1 MRAHLVFAHPL
12 PDSLGAHLCHT
23 VETALQSRG
32 LEIDRL
38 DLYAEAFPPALT
50 PDERRH
56 YYAEPRSAP
65 DATALQQRLAEADI
79 LVLVF
84 PTWWFGLPAILKG
97 WIDRIWAP
105 GFAFDRGTPIK
116 PRLTRLRSCLVVTT
130 LGSPWWID
138 RLVMRQPV
146 RRILKTAV
154 LGACAPQARFTMLSL
169 HAAETVD
176 PPRLRR
182 FKAHIARA
190 VETL

>member
-12 PDSLGAHLCHT
+12 PDSLGAHLSHT
-23 VETALQSRG
+23 AEAALRARG

-38 DLYAEAFPPALT
+38 DLYAEAFQPALT
-50 PDERRH
+50 PGERRH
-56 YYAEPRSAP
+56 YYAEPQSDP
-65 DATALQQRLAEADI
+65 DAIALQQRLAEADI

-97 WIDRIWAP
+97 WFDRVWAP
-105 GFAFDRGTPIK
+105 GFAFDQGTPIK

-130 LGSPWWID
+130 LGSPWCID
-138 RLVMRQPV
+138 TLVMRQPL
-146 RRILKTAV
+146 RRILKTAI

-182 FKAHIARA
+182 FENRIARA

>member
-12 PDSLGAHLCHT
+12 PDSLGAHLAHT
-23 VETALQSRG
+23 AEAALRARG
-32 LEIDRL
+32 FEMDRL
-38 DLYAEAFPPALT
+38 DLYAEAFQPALT
-50 PDERRH
+50 HDERRH
-56 YYAEPRSAP
+56 YYAEPQSVP
-65 DATALQQRLAEADI
+65 DAIALQQRLADADI

-97 WIDRIWAP
+97 WFDRVWAP
-105 GFAFDRGTPIK
+105 GFAFDQGTPIK
-116 PRLTRLRSCLVVTT
+116 PRLTGLQSCLVVTT

-146 RRILKTAV
+146 RRILKTAI

-169 HAAETVD
+169 HAAETVH

-182 FKAHIARA
+182 FESRIARA